1 MLRFSVNRWWA
12 FILALCLVAACSFVL
27 AAQAPSV
34 AQATSITSV
43 ATPEPDPSGS
53 IGNNYGDP
61 DVPVGPGQG
70 VSGKTGVSRL
80 HGSSAK
86 AAISRSGPSP
96 VGDGAVPASVVMEGL
111 RLLLLSWRSLHFG
124 F

>member
-12 FILALCLVAACSFVL
+12 FILALCLVAACFFVL

-34 AQATSITSV
+34 AQASSITSV
-43 ATPEPDPSGS
+43 ATPAPDPSSSG
-53 IGNNYGDP
+53 GNNFGDP

-70 VSGKTGVSRL
+70 LSGKNGVSRMY
-80 HGSSAK
+80 GSSAK
-86 AAISRSGPSP
+86 AVVSRSGSSP

-111 RLLLLSWRSLHFG
+111 RLLLLSWRSLQFG